1 MRGFSGKPRQN
12 RSIQRSTKKERREL
26 SRNHNPSKVIGMNRP
41 TQMVWKRWL
50 IILFVCALSALAQGG
65 DWKIN
70 LPRRS
75 KPTPVQSLNR
85 EGVEAVRRNN
95 FDKARSLFYR
105 AYLLDPDDPFTLNNL
120 GYMSELAG
128 NAQQAQ
134 AYYALASREES
145 DAVVDRASSPR
156 IEGQP
161 FVNAVSS
168 AQNVALEINRA
179 NISAVA
185 LLSQGRASEAELVL
199 ERAMDRD
206 RTNPFTLNNLGV
218 VKEMEGDFDRALTYY
233 KAAADLHSAET
244 VIVTQDDALRGKPVS
259 EMAAD
264 AAKRLSKRLNML
276 DTPQVRAS
284 LLNLRGVAALN
295 RNDPQLASKEFLQA
309 YALDPYS
316 AFSLNNA
323 GYVAE
328 MSGDLETAQ
337 VFYERARLA
346 RQADARVGLATRR
359 SAEGV
364 KLFQVAD
371 ESNQNVSVRIEEQS
385 EARRRETGPIV
396 LRRRDGTPVDESAP
410 ASQQQQSQPS
420 QNNQSQPQ

>member
-1 MRGFSGKPRQN
+1 
-12 RSIQRSTKKERREL
+12 
-26 SRNHNPSKVIGMNRP
+26 
-41 TQMVWKRWL
+41 
-50 IILFVCALSALAQGG
+50 
-65 DWKIN
+65 
-70 LPRRS
+70 
-75 KPTPVQSLNR
+75 
-85 EGVEAVRRNN
+85 
-95 FDKARSLFYR
+95 
-105 AYLLDPDDPFTLNNL
+105 
-120 GYMSELAG
+120 
-128 NAQQAQ
+128 
-134 AYYALASREES
+134 
-145 DAVVDRASSPR
+145 
-156 IEGQP
+156 
-161 FVNAVSS
+161 
-168 AQNVALEINRA
+168 
-179 NISAVA
+179 
-185 LLSQGRASEAELVL
+185 
-199 ERAMDRD
+199 
-206 RTNPFTLNNLGV
+206 
-218 VKEMEGDFDRALTYY
+218 
-233 KAAADLHSAET
+233 
-244 VIVTQDDALRGKPVS
+244 
-259 EMAAD
+259 
-264 AAKRLSKRLNML
+264 ML

-410 ASQQQQSQPS
+410 ASQQQQSQPP